1 MMWNT
6 NVPNQEFN
14 VNENMKSKLFIM
26 KNVIL
31 AILMAMIIIS
41 CNNQTTTEKGDD
53 SPLIGKKELKL
64 KSDLMTPEVLW
75 SFGRVSGQEISPDGK
90 YILYGVSYYSIEQ
103 NKGNRELYTI
113 GTDGNNYRQITQS
126 PKSEFNAVW
135 RPDGKKIGFLSSESG
150 SVQLWEMNPD
160 GSQRTHISK
169 IEGGITGFK
178 YSPDQ
183 TKIIYTKEIPI
194 ENKFEDIYKGLP
206 KASGKLMDE
215 LMYRH
220 WDHWVESYSH
230 VFYADYDGSK
240 IWNDK
245 DIIEDEPF
253 QSPLKPFGGIEQI
266 NWSPDGKTIAYT
278 CKKLTGKAAT
288 LSTNSD
294 IYLYE
299 LESGKTNNLT
309 EGMMGFDVNPVFSPD
324 GKYIAWESMARDG
337 YESDQNRLFMLD
349 RETGEKVYCTDEFD
363 QNVGSLAWNDDSKSI
378 YFTSDWHGTFQIY
391 NYNVKSDSIKKLTE
405 GMHDYRNAIPAG
417 DKLMA
422 LRNSMSIPTELYSV
436 NPENGEAKQITF
448 TNKELLDKIT
458 MGKVEERWMKTEDGK
473 DMLTM
478 IIYPP
483 HFDPDK
489 KYPALLYCK
498 GGPQGPLSQNF
509 HYRWNY
515 QLMAANGYIIVAP
528 NRRGV
533 SGFGQEWQEQISGD
547 YHGKS
552 MQDYLT
558 AIDEMAKEPFVDGKK
573 IGAVG
578 ASAGGYAVYYLAGIH
593 NGRFSAFIAH
603 DGIFNEEAQYL
614 ETEEMWFENWDKGG
628 PFWEKDNKIA
638 NEAYAHSPHKSVQ
651 NWDTPILIIHGELDY
666 RVVYTQGMT
675 AFNGARLNDVPAQY
689 LHFPDENHWV
699 LRPQNGILWQ
709 RAFFAWLDMWLK

>member
-1 MMWNT
+1 MMKKIS
-6 NVPNQEFN
+6 P
-14 VNENMKSKLFIM
+14 
-26 KNVIL
+26 IL
-31 AILMAMIIIS
+31 LMASVLGFVSS
-41 CNNQTTTEKGDD
+41 CTQPESVSESKEQ
-53 SPLIGKKELKL
+53 PVVIGKPALKMD
-64 KSDLMTPEVLW
+64 SDRMTPEALW
-75 SFGRVSGQEISPDGK
+75 AFGRVSGQEVSPDGTT
-90 YILYGVSYYSIEQ
+90 IMYGVSYYSIEH
-103 NKGNRELYTI
+103 NKGNRDLYTI
-113 GTDGNNYRQITQS
+113 DINGENLKQITS
-126 PKSEFNAVW
+126 SAKSEFNTVW
-135 RPDGKKIGFLSSESG
+135 RPDGQKIGFLTSESG

-160 GSQRTHISK
+160 GSGRVQISD

-178 YSPDQ
+178 YAPDQ
-183 TKIIYTKEIPI
+183 SKILYSKEVPI
-194 ENKFEDIYKGLP
+194 ENKFPDLYAGLP
-206 KASGKLMDE
+206 NASGKLMDD

-240 IWNDK
+240 VWNAK
-245 DIIEDEPF
+245 DIMENEPYE
-253 QSPLKPFGGIEQI
+253 SPLSPFGGIEQVD
-266 NWSPDGKTIAYT
+266 WTADSKAIAYT
-278 CKKLTGKAAT
+278 CKKLVGKAAT

-294 IYLYE
+294 IFIYT
-299 LESGKTNNLT
+299 LETGETRNVT
-309 EGMMGFDVNPVFSPD
+309 EGMMGFDVAPLFSPD
-324 GKYIAWESMARDG
+324 GNYMAWESMERDG
-337 YESDQNRLFMLD
+337 YESDQNRLFILNLKTGD
-349 RETGEKVYCTDEFD
+349 RTYATEGFD
-363 QNVGSLAWNDDSKSI
+363 QNAGGLLWAADSKSI

-391 NYNVKSDSIKKLTE
+391 NYKLDDDSIIKLTE
-405 GMHDYRNAIPAG
+405 GMHDYQSIALAG
-417 DKLMA
+417 DKLIA
-422 LRNSMSIPTELYSV
+422 ARNSMSMPTELYAV
-436 NPENGEAKQITF
+436 NIADGQANQITF
-448 TNKELLDKIT
+448 TNNDLLDQIT
-458 MGKVEERWMKTEDGK
+458 MGNVEERWMKTHDGE

-515 QLMAANGYIIVAP
+515 QLMAANDYIIVAP

-533 SGFGQEWQEQISGD
+533 SGFGKAWQEQISGD

-558 AIDEMAKEPFVDGKK
+558 AIDIMAKEPFIDETKL
-573 IGAVG
+573 GAVG

-593 NGRFSAFIAH
+593 EGRFSAFIAH

-628 PFWEKDNKIA
+628 AFWDKENKVA
-638 NEAYAHSPHKSVQ
+638 QSVYQHSPHKLVQ

-666 RVVYTQGMT
+666 RVVFTQGMT
-675 AFNGARLNDVPAQY
+675 AFNAAILNDVPAQY

-699 LRPQNGILWQ
+699 LQPQNGILWQ
-709 RAFFAWLDMWLK
+709 RTFFAWLDKWLK